1 MVYFSV
7 QLLQSSK
14 RGPCHQV
21 RILTTLRLPATYNEN
36 MKYEKPYP
44 LAPREFVLKSDSHFA
59 SHVAEWKGLECPIA
73 HDNVFNEERPALAV
87 DLVADQIVLVCPV
100 SVVRNDS
107 EFSP

>member
-1 MVYFSV
+1 M
-7 QLLQSSK
+7 LQSSK
-14 RGPCHQV
+14 RGPCHQI
-21 RILTTLRLPATYNEN
+21 RFLTTLRIPVTYNEN
-36 MKYEKPYP
+36 MKYEKPYS

-59 SHVAEWKGLECPIA
+59 SHVAESKGFECPIA
-73 HDNVFNEERPALAV
+73 HDNIFNEERPALAV

>member
-1 MVYFSV
+1 M
-7 QLLQSSK
+7 
-14 RGPCHQV
+14 
-21 RILTTLRLPATYNEN
+21 LPATYSEK
-36 MKYEKPYP
+36 MKYEKTYP

-59 SHVAEWKGLECPIA
+59 SHVTEPKGLECAIA

-87 DLVADQIVLVCPV
+87 DLVAGQIVLVCPV